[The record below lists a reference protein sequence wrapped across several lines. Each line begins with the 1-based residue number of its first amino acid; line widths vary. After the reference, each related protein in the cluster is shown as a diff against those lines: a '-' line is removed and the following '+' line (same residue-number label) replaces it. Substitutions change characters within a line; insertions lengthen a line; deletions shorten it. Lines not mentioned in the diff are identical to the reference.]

1 MIFIIFIIIFIISL
15 SYLMFNKLN
24 KQPNF
29 VDTLLK
35 SLENNKFDNILAEI
49 FKKLQNN
56 RDKRLENI
64 QEFKQYRNSFVNSIS
79 ENLED
84 TKQYLKLL
92 DELQSKNK
100 ILIETNKRLSSIV
113 IKMDIILN
121 ENKLNVYEIMKNKKV
136 LLEKSIKRLNEEI
149 RNIKDKLYNLQKKL
163 NIEEVEKIREKQNE
177 TLKQMGKLAN
187 NTGTELE
194 NKVKKIIEL
203 QINDPTLKIIQNVKI
218 HDKNKNLFAEFDLM
232 VIKLD
237 ENIPENPVKVLKV
250 FEVKH
255 NANNITE
262 SFYQHKKQLE
272 IIANSDDMIK
282 GYVNKQAYK
291 FSKKSF
297 DDFEITKY
305 LYFAVGY
312 PDDFIVFPYPYSSKI
327 VNYIISKLTTIPTVE
342 DVYYKA
348 LTNQKIILN
357 QDFDIIKLMEVKDF
371 EKLDET
377 SKQIINKLLQSLLIE
392 TDQKLKDVLELYKKY
407 GNSDHILKILP

>member
-1 MIFIIFIIIFIISL
+1 
-15 SYLMFNKLN
+15 MFNKLN

-49 FKKLQNN
+49 FKKIQNN

-64 QEFKQYRNSFVNSIS
+64 QEFKQYRNSFVKEIS
-79 ENLED
+79 ENLDDSKE
-84 TKQYLKLL
+84 YLKLL
-92 DELQSKNK
+92 EELQSKNK
-100 ILIETNKRLSSIV
+100 ILIETNKRLDNLI
-113 IKMDIILN
+113 IKMNIILK

-136 LLEKSIKRLNEEI
+136 LLEESIKRLNEEI
-149 RNIKDKLYNLQKKL
+149 QNIKDKLQNIIKKL
-163 NIEEVEKIREKQNE
+163 NIEEVEKIREKQNK

-237 ENIPENPVKVLKV
+237 ENEPDNPVKVLKV

-272 IIANSDDMIK
+272 IIANSDDLIK

-377 SKQIINKLLQSLLIE
+377 SKQIINKLLQSLIIE
-392 TDQKLKDVLELYKKY
+392 TDQKLKDVLELYKKN